1 MLNVMF
7 STFST
12 KPAPQRLLAVFAH
25 RFGELSDP
33 TVVLSQPFPFFLDS
47 GWLIVFLHCSSLCA
61 FAMYAPFEKRGQG
74 GTRRAEREHKCMVGG
89 RGGGPSWCVWGA
101 SPPRP
106 PVPPKGTDSFGQTFL
121 RCQKRRQRV
130 FSLCAIVDG
139 NSWVNSPQVSFRD
152 PPLRGPPNHPLF
164 FLFAISCNLFQE
176 RFANNI
182 F

>member
-47 GWLIVFLHCSSLCA
+47 GWLIVFLHCSSLRV

-74 GTRRAEREHKCMVGG
+74 GTRRAEREHHKCMAGG
-89 RGGGPSWCVWGA
+89 RGEGVHPGVCGG
-101 SPPRP
+101 RLP
-106 PVPPKGTDSFGQTFL
+106 PVPLFLPRAPILSAKLSFGAKKGGKEF
-121 RCQKRRQRV
+121 
-130 FSLCAIVDG
+130 FLCAQLWMATPG
-139 NSWVNSPQVSFRD
+139 STLLKFHF
-152 PPLRGPPNHPLF
+152 GTHPSEVHLKSSTF
-164 FLFAISCNLFQE
+164 FLICYFLYFFSRKICQ
-176 RFANNI
+176 
-182 F
+182 